1 MSNLN
6 RIQRVSRIMR
16 VCCTITAFAIPV
28 VLATMWATFS
38 AWAPTHPEFV
48 HIRPLAD
55 PMPVPSLLLGFAIS
69 LIPGGISILAFWRL
83 RALFGLYEQ
92 GQIFTAGSIRSLRG
106 FAIAI
111 ILFAIAKP
119 LANALLSMAL
129 TLSNPPGQKMLA
141 ISVGSSDLTTAFIG
155 CVFLIIAWTMDE
167 GRELAEE
174 QAQIV

>member
-1 MSNLN
+1 MSNLS
-6 RIQRVSRIMR
+6 RIQRVSRLMR
-16 VCCTITAFAIPV
+16 ICCTVTAFGIPV

-38 AWAPTHPEFV
+38 TWAPTHPEFV

-55 PMPVPSLLLGFAIS
+55 PMPTTSLALGFAIS
-69 LIPGGISILAFWRL
+69 LIPGSIAILAFWRL
-83 RALFGLYEQ
+83 RSLFGLYEQ
-92 GQIFTAGSIRSLRG
+92 GYIFTAESIGSLRG

-119 LANALLSMAL
+119 FANVLLSMAL

-141 ISVGSSDLTTAFIG
+141 ISVGSSDFTTAFIG
-155 CVFLIIAWTMDE
+155 CVFLIIGWTMDE
-167 GRELAEE
+167 GRKLAEE